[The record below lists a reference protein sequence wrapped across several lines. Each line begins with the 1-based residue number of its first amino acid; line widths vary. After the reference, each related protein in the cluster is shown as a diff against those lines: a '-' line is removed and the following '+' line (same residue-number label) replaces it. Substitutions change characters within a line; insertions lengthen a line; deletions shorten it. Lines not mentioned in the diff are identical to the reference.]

1 MKSIRGQLDNLKTSK
16 ICDTGVTE
24 GEKKELSAEKLFEEI
39 RAQTSTFDERHKIRD
54 SRSFS
59 SLATMKKGKLHPKQ
73 AERKNHKK

>member
-39 RAQTSTFDERHKIRD
+39 RPKLPPLMKDKIRD
-54 SRSFS
+54 SGNFS
-59 SLATMKKGKLHPKQ
+59 SLVTMKKGKLHSKQ
-73 AERKNHKK
+73 AERKKHKK